1 MMETKTGK
9 VAKRQAG
16 KSIRVFFWLNFG
28 KLIIDATKL
37 IFASVVLGTVL
48 KGDTSQS
55 SLLVAG
61 IIASAAGAIAGLIL
75 VTLNEEK

>member
-1 MMETKTGK
+1 MMETKTGN

-16 KSIRVFFWLNFG
+16 KRKRLFWLNFG

-37 IFASVVLGTVL
+37 IFASVVLGTVI

-61 IIASAAGAIAGLIL
+61 IIASAAGAIAGLFL